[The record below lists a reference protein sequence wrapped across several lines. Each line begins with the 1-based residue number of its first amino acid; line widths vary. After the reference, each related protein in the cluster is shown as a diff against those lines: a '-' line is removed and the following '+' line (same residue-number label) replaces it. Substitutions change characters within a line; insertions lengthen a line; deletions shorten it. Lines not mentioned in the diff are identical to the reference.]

1 MGRLVSLA
9 LGSGGAR
16 GYAHIGAIEA
26 LEKRGYKIQSI
37 SGSSMGALVGGFYAA
52 GSMDEFKHWALKI
65 DWLGALKLIDL
76 SLLSSGGAIKGERVF
91 ERLEPFFGNQAI
103 EKLPIRYTAV
113 ATDLDAKKEIWFQE
127 GDLRTAIRASIAIPT
142 VFTPVHHNG
151 RVLVDGGMLNPLPI
165 APLMSDHTDLI
176 VAVSVSASQSAPREP
191 LEVDVVKSTASLKER
206 AKVWLSKLG
215 IWDAKAEA
223 SVTQLDIFQ
232 RVIEV
237 MQNAMMLYK
246 IAGYLP
252 DILVEIPI
260 DSCRVYDFH
269 KAKDMIALG
278 YERTTKAIGKYEAWE
293 EAQHIR

>member
-1 MGRLVSLA
+1 MRQLVSLA

-26 LEKRGYKIQSI
+26 LEKRGYTIQSI

-52 GSMDEFKHWALKI
+52 GSMEEFKHWALKI
-65 DWLGALKLIDL
+65 DWLSALKLVDL

-91 ERLEPFFGNQAI
+91 ERLEPFFGSSAI

-113 ATDLDAKKEIWFQE
+113 ATDLDAQKEIWFQE
-127 GDLRTAIRASIAIPT
+127 GDLRTAVRASIAIPT

-176 VAVSVSASQSAPREP
+176 VAVSVSASQSSPREP
-191 LEVDVVKSTASLKER
+191 FEAEAAKPAASVKER
-206 AKVWLSKLG
+206 AKMWLNNLG

-237 MQNAMMLYK
+237 MQNVMMLYK

-269 KAKDMIALG
+269 KAKEMIALG
-278 YERTTKAIGKYEAWE
+278 YELTMKAIDKHEAR
-293 EAQHIR
+293 ASR